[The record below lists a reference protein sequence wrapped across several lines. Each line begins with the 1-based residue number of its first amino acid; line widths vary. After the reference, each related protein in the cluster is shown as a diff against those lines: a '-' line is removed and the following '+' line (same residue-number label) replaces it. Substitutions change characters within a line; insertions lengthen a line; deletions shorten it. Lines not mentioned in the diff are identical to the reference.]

1 MTYILLSQTKKVPSN
16 LYAQVK
22 ILKGFEALARLRELS
37 THPQILPNTL
47 TL

>member
-22 ILKGFEALARLRELS
+22 LVKGFEISVLLRELS
-37 THPQILPNTL
+37 AHPQILQNSL